1 MSTSSYQDANHDS
14 QQAAHE
20 RMGTRAVTAATVGTA
35 LEWFDFTLY
44 GAVSATVLP
53 KLFFPSMDPTN
64 ALLASLGTFG
74 VGLAAR
80 PLGAIICGHLGDK
93 IGRRNLMLGTV
104 TIMGLAS
111 VLMGLLPTYAMI
123 GVWAPILLVLLRIIQ
138 GFALGGESTG
148 AQLMALEH
156 ASPDRR
162 GKYSGLLGL
171 CSPLSQI
178 MANGVLL
185 LISSLLTNDAFE
197 SYGWRIPFV
206 LSFVLVVVGLYIRLK
221 VDETP
226 AFVELKKT
234 AAARVSS
241 PLKDAVRFHYKTV
254 LRWMFF
260 FCGPAALFYLIVVF
274 SLSYV
279 TKTLE
284 VPKQTAF
291 LLLMGANVCAIVGAL
306 AGGMLSDRIGRK
318 KALAVGSI
326 ATLLILF
333 VYFPILETKSFF
345 PMLAIMGL
353 FLGFTQFQSG
363 IQPVAFAEAFPTNV
377 RYSGSAL
384 AYTGANL
391 LTGGPMPIV
400 AVWLLSKFNGS
411 PWAVVGVCVV
421 LNLLSLLMIMWGPET
436 RGIDMNRVDTSHD
449 AAAHDGTVAGVQ
461 TRRAT

>member
-1 MSTSSYQDANHDS
+1 MSTSSYQDS

-333 VYFPILETKSFF
+333 VYFPILETRSFF

>member
-1 MSTSSYQDANHDS
+1 M
-14 QQAAHE
+14 
-20 RMGTRAVTAATVGTA
+20 
-35 LEWFDFTLY
+35 
-44 GAVSATVLP
+44 
-53 KLFFPSMDPTN
+53 
-64 ALLASLGTFG
+64 
-74 VGLAAR
+74 
-80 PLGAIICGHLGDK
+80 
-93 IGRRNLMLGTV
+93 
-104 TIMGLAS
+104 
-111 VLMGLLPTYAMI
+111 
-123 GVWAPILLVLLRIIQ
+123 
-138 GFALGGESTG
+138 
-148 AQLMALEH
+148 
-156 ASPDRR
+156 
-162 GKYSGLLGL
+162 
-171 CSPLSQI
+171 
-178 MANGVLL
+178 LL
-185 LISSLLTNDAFE
+185 LISSLLTNEAFE

-206 LSFVLVVVGLYIRLK
+206 LSFILVVVGLYIRLK

-421 LNLLSLLMIMWGPET
+421 LNLLSLVMILSGPET
-436 RGIDMNRVDTSHD
+436 RGIDMNRVDASPD
-449 AAAHDGTVAGVQ
+449 ASGRSNHGAGAQAH
-461 TRRAT
+461 RAT